1 MILSTPEE
9 LNALLPAN
17 VSTSPERL
25 LTLMEQTERTH
36 IVPLDELSV
45 LLTDKANG
53 EGYALAPW
61 IETIQQD
68 AHPLV
73 GEQAIGIGAE
83 IEAPDGFPIV
93 DVVTFVIG
101 HTFVLLVIEQ
111 RYEVVR
117 RV

>member
-1 MILSTPEE
+1 MGAILGITGC
-9 LNALLPAN
+9 AYHVA
-17 VSTSPERL
+17 
-25 LTLMEQTERTH
+25 
-36 IVPLDELSV
+36 PLDELSV
-45 LLTDKANG
+45 LLTDKPNG
-53 EGYALAPW
+53 EGYALASW

-73 GEQAIGIGAE
+73 GKQAIGIGTE
-83 IEAPDGFPIV
+83 IEDPNGLPIV